1 MDEICTRFKERLVY
15 TETSRLTYFVT
26 SVINGLFAFVAV
38 VCNAIVLN
46 AIRSTPSLHTPSYL
60 LLSVLAFSDLA
71 VGLTVQPLFVVFKV
85 AEIRQIMGIYCE
97 VATTYMCLG
106 NLFACLSFL
115 TMVSISVDRFLA
127 VRLRFKYR
135 AVVTLRRVKVA
146 AIFSAFVSV
155 SGASLYLLNLEV
167 FYSSS
172 AILIFLSLIVAS
184 VSYFRAIRLLKT
196 HYAKL
201 MARVQPTAP
210 PQQSQYRSNTAQQS
224 QNTSNAAQQS
234 QQSGGSPPRSARS
247 SGFRKSVQSML
258 FVYSVFLLCYSPY
271 VCSMIVLRVIGRT
284 TWVHTLDNIGQTVV
298 MLNSSLNPTL
308 YYWRIKD
315 VRRAVRQS
323 LGLNTAPREQT
334 RLEFTSA
341 HE

>member
-135 AVVTLRRVKVA
+135 AVVTVRRVKVA

-201 MARVQPTAP
+201 MARVQPTAS
-210 PQQSQYRSNTAQQS
+210 PQQSQYRSNT
-224 QNTSNAAQQS
+224 AQQS

-271 VCSMIVLRVIGRT
+271 VCCMIVLRVIGRT

-315 VRRAVRQS
+315 VRRAVRHS